1 MNCPVCN
8 ASVLDSSRFCHNC
21 GAELSQAEKTTTDPL
36 SPAPTH
42 PMTQSERVDAVAA
55 LLAGKQ
61 CGACGYES
69 CAKNA
74 EAIVR
79 GESSYDSCVSTDSE
93 TRQQIKALLDLQP
106 RVTIWDSVW
115 RWLTSVRLA
124 IGLIL
129 ALTLLSIVGTL
140 LPQNAQ
146 PMSYIESLGMDLYR
160 WVHTLQFDR
169 LFQSWYFLA
178 LLFALL
184 INTLCCTIKRSRASL
199 RLLTKPMP
207 DHDLNA
213 LRRMDYHFS
222 VPLSEPSGA
231 LDRVKNYLIQQR
243 FRVTKSDEKLKAH
256 KRLSGRLGVDVLHIS
271 LVLVLASAALG
282 TLFSYESFQVAHRG
296 ETFDLAQADFS
307 VRVDNL
313 WSESYASAARVKDWY
328 TTLTVIDDN
337 KEVLTQTIEVNH
349 PLSYKGVSFFQSSF
363 GSDWWEQGRY
373 TIQVTRAENEADF
386 GTHDLDSQG
395 IIYVPEAQLT
405 LSYITFF
412 SDFALD
418 ENMQSYNR
426 SGSLNNPALFVRLQV
441 GDEPPYEAWAFSR
454 NDMRGYYQTHMAAD
468 AAYHLNLVGMAAEQY
483 TGLQI
488 SYNPAIPYIYAGF
501 ALMAIGLF
509 LNFYWPPRWVW
520 VTVEGQSLHLGA
532 NAHLSED
539 FETGLRALDIDIQSD
554 HEREVSYAD

>member
-1 MNCPVCN
+1 MNCPACN
-8 ASVLDSSRFCHNC
+8 QPVPDNSRFCHHC
-21 GAELSQAEKTTTDPL
+21 GAELSKASDKAAGDL
-36 SPAPTH
+36 SSMTH
-42 PMTQSERVDAVAA
+42 PERVEAVTQ

-61 CGACGYES
+61 CGACGYDS
-69 CAKNA
+69 CAENA

-79 GESSYDSCVSTDSE
+79 GQSSYDSCVSTDAE
-93 TRQQIKALLDLQP
+93 TRQQIKALLNLPQ
-106 RVTIWDSVW
+106 RASIWENTW

-129 ALTLLSIVGTL
+129 ALTLISIVGTL

-146 PMSYIESLGMDLYR
+146 PASYIERLGPDLYL
-160 WVHTLQFDR
+160 WVQALQLDR

-184 INTLCCTIKRSRASL
+184 VNTLCCTIKRSRVSF
-199 RLLTKPMP
+199 RLLARPMP
-207 DHDLNA
+207 DHDPDTV
-213 LRRMDYHFS
+213 RRMDYHLS
-222 VPLSEPSGA
+222 IPLSGSSGA
-231 LDRVKNYLIQQR
+231 LDRIQNYLTQQR
-243 FRVTKSDEKLKAH
+243 FRVTKSDDRLKAH
-256 KRLSGRLGVDVLHIS
+256 KRRSGRLGVDVLHIS

-282 TLFSYESFQVAHRG
+282 TLVSYESFQVAHQG
-296 ETFDLAQADFS
+296 ETFDLDQADFS

-313 WSESYASAARVKDWY
+313 WSESYASASRIKDWY

-337 KEVLTQTIEVNH
+337 NEVLTQTIEVNH
-349 PLSYKGVSFFQSSF
+349 PLSYKGVSFFQASF
-363 GSDWWEQGRY
+363 GSDWWERGRY
-373 TIQVTRAENEADF
+373 TVQVTRAYDGADL

-395 IIYVPEAQLT
+395 VIYLPETQLT
-405 LSYITFF
+405 LSYLTFF

-426 SGSLNNPALFVRLQV
+426 SGSLNNPALYVRLQL
-441 GDEPPYEAWAFSR
+441 GDEAPYEAWAFSR

-488 SYNPAIPYIYAGF
+488 AYNPAIPYIYAGF
-501 ALMAIGLF
+501 GLMAIGLF

-520 VTVEGQSLHLGA
+520 VVIEEQSLHLGA
-532 NAHLSED
+532 NAHLPEN
-539 FETGLRALDIDIQSD
+539 FETDLRDLVIGTNSD